1 MFLGKEKC
9 RECCIT
15 EYKQGL
21 LYNGHSVNSLNTD
34 LNPICHLLA
43 LLGVHNIFHVCRIR
57 VKQSRFT
64 ARCSEDV
71 YRLLSSITTDELFLN
86 SILVNYFQY
95 KQMWH

>member
-1 MFLGKEKC
+1 MFLGKEVC

-15 EYKQGL
+15 EYKQGV
-21 LYNGHSVNSLNTD
+21 LYNGHYVSTLNAD

-43 LLGVHNIFHVCRIR
+43 LLGAHHILHLSSIR

-71 YRLLSSITTDELFLN
+71 YRLLSSIATDELFLN

>member
-1 MFLGKEKC
+1 MFLGKEVC

-15 EYKQGL
+15 EYKQGV
-21 LYNGHSVNSLNTD
+21 LYNGHYVNPLNAD

-43 LLGVHNIFHVCRIR
+43 LLGAHHILHVSRIR

-71 YRLLSSITTDELFLN
+71 YRLLSSIATDKLFLN